1 MTRKLAEMGCV
12 SSKPAEEDASRGK
25 DIHGKD
31 FGKHGV
37 QVSPKPLAKE
47 QEWHVSSCIHRWLSS
62 RIEGNLLMNPQ
73 Y

>member
-47 QEWHVSSCIHRWLSS
+47 PGVACVKLYPSLAQ
-62 RIEGNLLMNPQ
+62 
-73 Y
+73 